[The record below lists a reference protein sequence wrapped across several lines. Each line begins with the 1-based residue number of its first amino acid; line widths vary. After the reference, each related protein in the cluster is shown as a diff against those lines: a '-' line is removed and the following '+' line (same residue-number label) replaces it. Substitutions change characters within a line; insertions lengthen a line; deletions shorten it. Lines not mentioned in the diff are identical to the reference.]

1 MYVYIRH
8 MYMYADYCAYIC
20 VRVYD
25 THVCMHACMHVCM
38 CISVSMYVSIRETIG
53 ADEQT
58 IQIYTIS
65 NLHMANLGWSHWNRA
80 QLAAA
85 KRPRFEYGGLNH

>member
-1 MYVYIRH
+1 MYVYI
-8 MYMYADYCAYIC
+8 YI
-20 VRVYD
+20 YIYIY
-25 THVCMHACMHVCM
+25 
-38 CISVSMYVSIRETIG
+38 ISVSMYVSIRETIG